1 MKTSRTLIY
10 SCAIRS
16 LQASTLTSAK
26 QAPSKV
32 TKAVSWQKGGYI
44 VHIKTSRTLIYSCAI
59 HSLIRRYKHTTAS
72 ERFVVKRLTSPE
84 EVRDVMCERV
94 AAGGW
99 RPGALDHEAFFAA
112 DETGFFAGELDGKTI
127 SCMSVVKHAKNFAF
141 LGNYIVDEP
150 YRGSGYGLKT
160 WKGAMSSIDDDYNVG
175 GDAVIE
181 KVPIY
186 RRIGLE
192 PKWSEQ
198 RFDLVALQAASAFS
212 GSQLSQQIKIE
223 PVSKIIFTALIKYDT
238 SLHAFPRNSFLEKWV
253 FAPNCHAS
261 VAIDKQERI
270 VGYSV
275 IRSTLR
281 EEDGWRIGPL
291 FADDALIARSLYQ
304 DVCTKVAMKDP
315 KAVIAVDVPY
325 GDFFNPDTL
334 KIVNELSGK
343 PSFKCM
349 RIYKKGVP
357 SWMLL
362 QKVFGITSIE
372 IG

>member
-1 MKTSRTLIY
+1 MGNQSVACQL
-10 SCAIRS
+10 S
-16 LQASTLTSAK
+16 STLKALHLLATTLLISHLGAV
-26 QAPSKV
+26 AMDSKCG
-32 TKAVSWQKGGYI
+32 KWQC
-44 VHIKTSRTLIYSCAI
+44 HL
-59 HSLIRRYKHTTAS
+59 LMMTTI
-72 ERFVVKRLTSPE
+72 LP
-84 EVRDVMCERV
+84 VMLLSKKF
-94 AAGGW
+94 W
-99 RPGALDHEAFFAA
+99 FN
-112 DETGFFAGELDGKTI
+112 T
-127 SCMSVVKHAKNFAF
+127 
-141 LGNYIVDEP
+141 
-150 YRGSGYGLKT
+150 
-160 WKGAMSSIDDDYNVG
+160 
-175 GDAVIE
+175 
-181 KVPIY
+181 
-186 RRIGLE
+186 RIGLT
-192 PKWSEQ
+192 PDWCEQ
-198 RFDLVALQAASAFS
+198 CFYLVASQAASAFNV
-212 GSQLSQQIKIE
+212 SQLSQQIQLQ
-223 PVSKIIFTALIKYDT
+223 PVSKIIFPALLKYDT
-238 SLHAFPRNSFLEKWV
+238 AVHAFSRKLFLEKWV

-304 DVCTKVAMKDP
+304 DVCTKVAKKDP

-357 SWMLL
+357 SWMPL